1 MLRLAVVSPAVFRF
15 TACPVLSA
23 CGLGTTPSTRSTLA
37 GATSH
42 LPKCYQLTHKAFD
55 LKGLQEARC
64 GSADDAEVVPPED
77 DGCAD
82 DAEVVPPEDDGSADD
97 AEVVPPDESAG
108 LRERRRHG

>member
-1 MLRLAVVSPAVFRF
+1 VSYNGYYVTFPRLRRGFDSLHPQHVVARLAVVSPAVFRF

-42 LPKCYQLTHKAFD
+42 VSKCYQLTHKAID
-55 LKGLQEARC
+55 LKACKKR
-64 GSADDAEVVPPED
+64 
-77 DGCAD
+77 GC
-82 DAEVVPPEDDGSADD
+82 SADD

-108 LRERRRHG
+108 PPQAETPR